1 MYKYASVWTGCRQF
15 KYVIFRQFSEDLQ
28 RVNNNSVAPNKIKRN
43 SNEDIANCN
52 LGKSVL
58 ISQSH
63 DIFTNLALEDWFYR
77 NFDFTRNHILM
88 LWTNNPCVVVGR
100 HQNPFAEANSS
111 KLKSNGIAL
120 ARRNSGGGTVYHDL
134 ENINLTFFTPRQRYD
149 RNYNLNIITRALLR
163 GWDIKAEITTR
174 DDIVLN
180 GNKISG
186 TAAKL
191 GRTNAYH
198 HCTLLVNTNK
208 ERLIG
213 ALVKDDVEIISRAT
227 TSIRSPV
234 KNLKD
239 ANYYVDVKQLQ
250 TAIGCEYLK
259 ASETGLDVNDQRSA
273 DQQKI
278 HMVNPTESLYPGLN
292 KIRDEF
298 ASWEW
303 RFGKTPKFTVIKPL
317 TIESNEI
324 IHNFKLKINVEAGKI
339 TEIFICTSTTQF
351 ILPTFTMMQGQ
362 PYDEEMLQ
370 HIVTT
375 LKDIPV
381 DNVLLATLRTC

>member
-1 MYKYASVWTGCRQF
+1 MYKFPSVRTGCRQF

-28 RVNNNSVAPNKIKRN
+28 GSNINSVAPDKMKRK
-43 SNEDIANCN
+43 SNENISDSNIQ
-52 LGKSVL
+52 KTVL

-63 DIFTNLALEDWFYR
+63 DIFTNLAFEDWLYR
-77 NFDFTRNHILM
+77 NYDFTKNHILM
-88 LWTNNPCVVVGR
+88 LWRNNPCVVVGR
-100 HQNPFAEANSS
+100 HQNPFAETNLS
-111 KLKSNGIAL
+111 KLKSNGIVF

-134 ENINLTFFTPRQRYD
+134 GNINLTFFTPRQRYD

-163 GWDIKAEITTR
+163 GWNIKAEITTR

-191 GRTNAYH
+191 GRANAYH

-208 ERLIG
+208 ERMKY

-227 TSIRSPV
+227 ASIRSPV

-239 ANYYVDVKQLQ
+239 ANYYVEVDQLH
-250 TAIGCEYLK
+250 TKIGYEYLR
-259 ASETGLDVNDQRSA
+259 ASETALDVIGLKSVN
-273 DQQKI
+273 QQNVQ
-278 HMVNPTESLYPGLN
+278 MVNPTELLYPGLN

-303 RFGKTPKFTVIKPL
+303 RFGKTPKFTVIKLL
-317 TIESNEI
+317 TIESNNT
-324 IHNFKLKINVEAGKI
+324 IHNFKLKVNVEAGKI
-339 TEIFICTSTTQF
+339 TEIFICTSTTEF
-351 ILPTFTMMQGQ
+351 ILPIFTMMQDQ

-381 DNVLLATLRTC
+381 DNVYLATSKNF

>member
-1 MYKYASVWTGCRQF
+1 MYKYLSVQTRCRQF
-15 KYVIFRQFSEDLQ
+15 KFVICRQFSEDLQ
-28 RVNNNSVAPNKIKRN
+28 GGNSISVAPNKIKNDSNENISECNIRN
-43 SNEDIANCN
+43 S
-52 LGKSVL
+52 VL
-58 ISQSH
+58 VSQSH
-63 DIFTNLALEDWFYR
+63 DIFTNLAFEDWLYR
-77 NFDFTRNHILM
+77 NYDFTRSHILM

-100 HQNPFAEANSS
+100 HQNPFAEANSC
-111 KLKSNGIAL
+111 KLKRNGIVL

-134 ENINLTFFTPRQRYD
+134 ENINLTFFTSRQRYD
-149 RNYNLNIITRALLR
+149 RSYNLNIITRALLQR
-163 GWDIKAEITTR
+163 WHIKAEITTR
-174 DDIVLN
+174 DDIILN

-208 ERLIG
+208 ERLKD

-239 ANYYVDVKQLQ
+239 ANNYVNVKQLQ
-250 TAIGCEYLK
+250 TAIGYEYLK
-259 ASETGLDVNDQRSA
+259 ASVTTLDVNDQNV
-273 DQQKI
+273 

-317 TIESNEI
+317 TIESNNI
-324 IHNFKLKINVEAGKI
+324 VHNFKLKVNVEAGIITKI
-339 TEIFICTSTTQF
+339 LICTSTNEFT
-351 ILPTFTMMQGQ
+351 LPTFTMMQDQ

-370 HIVTT
+370 YIFTT
-375 LKDIPV
+375 LKIVPV
-381 DNVLLATLRTC
+381 DDVLLATSRTS

>member
-1 MYKYASVWTGCRQF
+1 MYKYLSVRSGSRKF
-15 KYVIFRQFSEDLQ
+15 KYEILREFSVDLQ
-28 RVNNNSVAPNKIKRN
+28 GHNSNLVAP
-43 SNEDIANCN
+43 EIAGCN
-52 LGKSVL
+52 IRKSVL

-63 DIFTNLALEDWFYR
+63 DIFTNLAFEDWLYR
-77 NFDFTRNHILM
+77 NYDFTKNHILM
-88 LWTNNPCVVVGR
+88 MWTNNPCVVVGR
-100 HQNPFAEANSS
+100 HQNPFAEANSIR
-111 KLKSNGIAL
+111 LKSNGILL

-149 RNYNLNIITRALLR
+149 RNYNLNIVTRALLR
-163 GWDIKAEITTR
+163 VWDIKAEITSR

-191 GRTNAYH
+191 GRANAYH

-208 ERLIG
+208 DRLKD

-239 ANYYVDVKQLQ
+239 ANYHVDVEQLH
-250 TAIGCEYLK
+250 TAIGYEYLRT
-259 ASETGLDVNDQRSA
+259 SETALDVNYRELA
-273 DQQKI
+273 HQQNV
-278 HMVNPTESLYPGLN
+278 HMINPTESLYPGLN

-317 TIESNEI
+317 TIESNNVV
-324 IHNFKLKINVEAGKI
+324 HDFKLKVNVEAGKI
-339 TEIFICTSTTQF
+339 TDIFICSSTTEF
-351 ILPTFTMMQGQ
+351 ILPTLTMMQGH
-362 PYDEEMLQ
+362 PYDEELLRY
-370 HIVTT
+370 IVTT

-381 DNVLLATLRTC
+381 DNILLAASRTF